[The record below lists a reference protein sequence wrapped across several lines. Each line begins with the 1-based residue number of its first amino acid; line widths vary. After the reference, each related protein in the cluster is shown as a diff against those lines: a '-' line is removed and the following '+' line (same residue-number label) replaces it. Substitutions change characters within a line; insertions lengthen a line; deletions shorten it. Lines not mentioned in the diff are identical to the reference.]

1 MTPKKE
7 ESAKKTE
14 SVSQIKNT
22 DLLSLKK
29 QVIEEIRNEL
39 EISKNMPPVSNI
51 KQNHT
56 NVLEQQKKDHKTM
69 EPVQMKGLN
78 DLILEES
85 DKQSKILTQI
95 KSLGDPFFQE
105 KQQNP

>member
-1 MTPKKE
+1 
-7 ESAKKTE
+7 
-14 SVSQIKNT
+14 
-22 DLLSLKK
+22 
-29 QVIEEIRNEL
+29 
-39 EISKNMPPVSNI
+39 
-51 KQNHT
+51 
-56 NVLEQQKKDHKTM
+56 
-69 EPVQMKGLN
+69 LN